1 LFVADHGD
9 QTADLTVVASLKKDA
24 MICGLDNPKSAGVE
38 GRGRR
43 SKCHAVCADPSRQTP
58 SRRLTDVQGYDDE
71 VSPAFLAFGV
81 KPTMI
86 RFEHCHTPDRHWMR
100 SIASLSTWSSL

>member
-9 QTADLTVVASLKKDA
+9 ETADVTVVASLKKDA
-24 MICGLDNPKSAGVE
+24 TICGLDNPKSAGVE

-43 SKCHAVCADPSRQTP
+43 SKCHAVCADPSRQTS
-58 SRRLTDVQGYDDE
+58 SRKLTDVQGYDDE
-71 VSPAFLAFGV
+71 LVQHFWLAGQA
-81 KPTMI
+81 KMI